1 MVMIISDYIANRDGL
16 YINSSSRLDRINRW
30 LSEDQINACITNI
43 NAITDEIKTKSIE
56 LSQYAQLT
64 IDTSETIINGALNK
78 IEFIKSTIYMLNSIK
93 LTNRQN
99 ISIVDLTKGTKT
111 KVIYSNSD
119 RGIILESIS
128 AN

>member
-1 MVMIISDYIANRDGL
+1 MTISDYIANRDGL
-16 YINSSSRLDRINRW
+16 YINSLSRLDRINRW

>member
-1 MVMIISDYIANRDGL
+1 MSHYSDYIANRDGL

>member
-1 MVMIISDYIANRDGL
+1 MSHYSDYIANRDGL

-30 LSEDQINACITNI
+30 LSEDQINACIINI

>member
-1 MVMIISDYIANRDGL
+1 MTISDYIANRDGL

-30 LSEDQINACITNI
+30 LSEDQITACIINI
-43 NAITDEIKTKSIE
+43 NTITDEIKTKSIK

-64 IDTSETIINGALNK
+64 IDTSQTIIDGALNK

>member
-1 MVMIISDYIANRDGL
+1 MTISDYIANRDGL
-16 YINSSSRLDRINRW
+16 YINSLSRLDRINRW
-30 LSEDQINACITNI
+30 LSEDQINACIINI

>member
-1 MVMIISDYIANRDGL
+1 MTISDYIANRDGL
-16 YINSSSRLDRINRW
+16 YISSLSRLDKINRW
-30 LSEDQINACITNI
+30 LSEDQITACIINI
-43 NAITDEIKTKSIE
+43 NTITDEIKTKSIK

-64 IDTSETIINGALNK
+64 IDTSQTIIDGALNK

-93 LTNRQN
+93 LTKRQN

-111 KVIYSNSD
+111 KVIYYNSD

>member
-1 MVMIISDYIANRDGL
+1 MSISDYIANRDGL

>member
-1 MVMIISDYIANRDGL
+1 MTISDYIANRDGL
-16 YINSSSRLDRINRW
+16 YINSLSRLDKINRW
-30 LSEDQINACITNI
+30 LSEDQIAACITNI
-43 NAITDEIKTKSIE
+43 NTITDEIKTKSIE

-64 IDTSETIINGALNK
+64 IDTSQTIIDGALSK

>member
-1 MVMIISDYIANRDGL
+1 MFIGDYIVNRDGL

-30 LSEDQINACITNI
+30 LSEDQINACIINI

>member
-1 MVMIISDYIANRDGL
+1 MSISDYIANRDGL

-30 LSEDQINACITNI
+30 LSEDQINACIINI

>member
-1 MVMIISDYIANRDGL
+1 MTISDYIANRDGL

-43 NAITDEIKTKSIE
+43 NTITDEIKTKSIE
-56 LSQYAQLT
+56 LSKYAEIT
-64 IDTSETIINGALNK
+64 IDTSKTIINGALNK

>member
-1 MVMIISDYIANRDGL
+1 MTISDYIANRDGL
-16 YINSSSRLDRINRW
+16 YINSLSRLDKINRW
-30 LSEDQINACITNI
+30 LSEDQIAACITNI
-43 NAITDEIKTKSIE
+43 NTVTDEIKTKSIE

-64 IDTSETIINGALNK
+64 IDTSQTIIDGALSK

>member
-1 MVMIISDYIANRDGL
+1 MTISDYIANRDGL

-30 LSEDQINACITNI
+30 LSKDQINACITNI
-43 NAITDEIKTKSIE
+43 NVITDEIETKSIE

>member
-1 MVMIISDYIANRDGL
+1 MTISDYIANRDGL
-16 YINSSSRLDRINRW
+16 YINSLSRLDKINRW

-43 NAITDEIKTKSIE
+43 NAITDEIKIKSTE
-56 LSQYAQLT
+56 LSKYAQLT
-64 IDTSETIINGALNK
+64 VSTSQTIINGALNK

-99 ISIVDLTKGTKT
+99 ISIVDLTTGTKT
-111 KVIYSNSD
+111 NVIYSNTD

>member
-1 MVMIISDYIANRDGL
+1 MAISDYIANRDGL

-30 LSEDQINACITNI
+30 LSEDQINACIINI

>member
-1 MVMIISDYIANRDGL
+1 MTISDYIANRDGL

-30 LSEDQINACITNI
+30 LSEDQITACIINI
-43 NAITDEIKTKSIE
+43 NTITDEIKTKSIK

-64 IDTSETIINGALNK
+64 IDTSQTIIDGALNK

-93 LTNRQN
+93 LTKRQN

>member
-1 MVMIISDYIANRDGL
+1 MTISDYIANRDGL

-43 NAITDEIKTKSIE
+43 NVITDEIETKSIE

>member
-1 MVMIISDYIANRDGL
+1 MIISDYIANRDGL

-119 RGIILESIS
+119 RGIILESFS

>member
-1 MVMIISDYIANRDGL
+1 MTISDYIANRDSL

-43 NAITDEIKTKSIE
+43 NVITDEIETKSIE

>member
-1 MVMIISDYIANRDGL
+1 MIISDYIANRDGL

>member
-1 MVMIISDYIANRDGL
+1 MTISDYIANRDGL

>member
-1 MVMIISDYIANRDGL
+1 MTISDYIANRDGL
-16 YINSSSRLDRINRW
+16 YINSLSRLDKINRW
-30 LSEDQINACITNI
+30 VSEDQINACIVNI
-43 NAITDEIKTKSIE
+43 NAITDEIKIKSTE
-56 LSQYAQLT
+56 LSKYAQLT
-64 IDTSETIINGALNK
+64 VSTSQTIINGALNK

-99 ISIVDLTKGTKT
+99 ISIVDLTTGTKT
-111 KVIYSNSD
+111 NVIYSNTD

>member
-1 MVMIISDYIANRDGL
+1 MTISDYIANRDGL
-16 YINSSSRLDRINRW
+16 YINSLSRLDRINRW
-30 LSEDQINACITNI
+30 LSEDQINACIINI

-64 IDTSETIINGALNK
+64 IDASETIINGALNK

>member
-1 MVMIISDYIANRDGL
+1 MTISDYIANRDGL
-16 YINSSSRLDRINRW
+16 YISSLSRLDKINRW
-30 LSEDQINACITNI
+30 LSEDQITACIINI
-43 NAITDEIKTKSIE
+43 NTITDEIKTKSIK

-64 IDTSETIINGALNK
+64 IDTSQTIIDGALNK

-93 LTNRQN
+93 LTKRQN

>member
-1 MVMIISDYIANRDGL
+1 MTISDYIANRDGL

-30 LSEDQINACITNI
+30 LSEDQINACIINI